1 MTNAKLSLSDVAGN
15 AIRIVFAVLVVV
27 ISCRCQ
33 AAADDHGTRIS
44 VGGRDVY
51 VELAVTAEERAQ
63 GLQFRKRLEE
73 NHGMLFVF
81 GEKKPVVFWMKDTY
95 IPLSLAFIGE
105 DGRITQIEEMEAGSL
120 KHHASNADVKYV
132 LEMTAGW
139 FKRNGVGVGD
149 RVSMPQLVDAHRDKG
164 G

>member
-15 AIRIVFAVLVVV
+15 AIRIIFVALVVA

-95 IPLSLAFIGE
+95 IPLSLAFISE

-120 KHHASNADVKYV
+120 KHHASNADVEYA

-149 RVSMPQLVDAHRDKG
+149 RVSVPQLVDAHRDKG

>member
-1 MTNAKLSLSDVAGN
+1 MSDVAGN
-15 AIRIVFAVLVVV
+15 AIRIVFAALVVA

-33 AAADDHGTRIS
+33 VAADDHNTRIS
-44 VGGRDVY
+44 VGGKEVY

-63 GLQFRKRLEE
+63 GLQFRESLEE
-73 NHGMLFVF
+73 NRGMLFVF

-95 IPLSLAFIGE
+95 IPLSLAFISE

-120 KHHASNADVKYV
+120 KHHASNADVKYT

-139 FKRNGVGVGD
+139 FKLNGVGVGD
-149 RVSMPQLVDAHRDKG
+149 MVSIPQLVDAHRDKG